1 MIGKRSNRREISVA
15 LGLLKAAQLITG
27 ACGRPVGDM
36 DATIDAVLAV
46 AAFAEHHR
54 GSLVELD
61 INPLLVLR
69 SGEGA
74 VVADALIV
82 MAAEDGGDGTAVL

>member
-1 MIGKRSNRREISVA
+1 
-15 LGLLKAAQLITG
+15 
-27 ACGRPVGDM
+27 M